1 MIKLIVPSEEYLQS
15 YTEAYYEYAENHV
28 STYSFT
34 DPSSCDIFEKFDNYR
49 NERNLRPGRGKSAV
63 IEFIDEID
71 TNSNNCQ

>member
-34 DPSSCDIFEKFDNYR
+34 DPSSCDIFEKFDSSV
-49 NERNLRPGRGKSAV
+49 KSA
-63 IEFIDEID
+63 
-71 TNSNNCQ
+71 